1 MRLRD
6 ADTHEKKNRQANLQL
21 VDFTFDIFESHGY
34 CMSVLCF
41 LSCVTYHYVEYKPLF
56 GSLK

>member
-1 MRLRD
+1 ML
-6 ADTHEKKNRQANLQL
+6 TLTKKNRQANLQL
-21 VDFTFDIFESHGY
+21 VDFTFDIFESHGD

-41 LSCVTYHYVEYKPLF
+41 LSCVTYHYVECKPLF